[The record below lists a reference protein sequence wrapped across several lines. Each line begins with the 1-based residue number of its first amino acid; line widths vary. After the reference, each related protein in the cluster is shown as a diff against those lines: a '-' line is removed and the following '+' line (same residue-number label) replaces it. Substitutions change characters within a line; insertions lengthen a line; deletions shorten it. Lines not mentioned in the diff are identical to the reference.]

1 MSTAEIGYTTRNSQ
15 KTTHVEAGDK
25 AAGKNM
31 THQIITTEQ
40 EFHDLKWHWQEL
52 ARRTHA
58 TIFMTHEWAATWW
71 HNFGKNSHRSLYIL
85 CFWNEDELIGLA
97 PFFAGITQIG
107 STTVEKRLQLL
118 GSGGSPNE
126 QLGFLDDYGISDF
139 LDVLALPEYRAQIAD
154 KICRLIQSGK
164 LETDAI
170 HFHQI
175 RDDSFILNQLY
186 PALQKTKLELSLTHT
201 DTCPYIDLDDMAS
214 FDAYLKSLKS
224 SARRRF
230 RQSLKAIHKTK
241 ELKLLE
247 LKNWD
252 EIETAIDRMIA
263 LHQERW
269 NRLGFPGVFYDKR
282 FEHFFRETMRYAF
295 DNGWLW
301 LREIEDEDGVCAS
314 RMLLMYNGSFYD
326 YISGFNDLKPSSKY
340 RPGIGLLVE
349 AVRDAIA
356 RKLHTVEL
364 LRGEEGYKF
373 DFTDKT
379 FRNWKLTVL
388 SAGEKSNGHGAVKW
402 CVHAIARAYKR
413 GSRELRLMN
422 VQKQQHG
429 FLKMLPQYINF
440 RVKGIFNSK

>member
-1 MSTAEIGYTTRNSQ
+1 MSTAEIGFTTRNSQ
-15 KTTHVEAGDK
+15 KTIHIEAGDK

-52 ARRTHA
+52 ARRANA
-58 TIFMTHEWAATWW
+58 TIFMTHEWATAWW
-71 HNFGKNSHRSLYIL
+71 RNFGKNSNRGLYIL
-85 CFWNEDELIGLA
+85 CYWKDDDLIGLA
-97 PFFAGITQIG
+97 PFFAGYTQIG
-107 STTVEKRLQLL
+107 GTTIEKRLQLL

-139 LDVLALPEYRAQIAD
+139 LDILALPEYREQIAD
-154 KICRLIQSGK
+154 NIYRLIQTGK
-164 LETDAI
+164 LEGDAI
-170 HFHQI
+170 HFHQL
-175 RDDSFILNQLY
+175 RDNSFIMNYLY
-186 PALQKTKLELSLTHT
+186 PKLQKTKFELTLTHT
-201 DTCPYIDLDDMAS
+201 DTCPYIDLDGIPS
-214 FDAYLKSLKS
+214 FDKYLKSLKS

-241 ELKLLE
+241 ELKLVE
-247 LKNWD
+247 LKNWN
-252 EIETAIDRMIA
+252 EIEAAIDRMIA

-269 NRLGFPGVFYDKR
+269 NRIGFPGVFYDKR
-282 FEHFFRETMRYAF
+282 FERFFRQTMRFAF

-301 LREIEDEDGVCAS
+301 IREIEDDEGVCAS
-314 RMLLMYNGSFYD
+314 RMLLKYNGSFYD
-326 YISGFNDLKPSSKY
+326 YISGFNDLRPSSKY

-356 RKLHTVEL
+356 MKLNTVEL

-379 FRNWKLTVL
+379 FRNWKLTIHP
-388 SAGEKSNGHGAVKW
+388 AKKAANGHGAVKW
-402 CVHAIARAYKR
+402 CVHAVARAYKR
-413 GSRELRLMN
+413 GSRELRLLN

-429 FLKMLPQYINF
+429 ILRMLPQYVSF
-440 RVKGIFNSK
+440 RIKSITNSK